1 VKNQNNLRKKAKEV
15 ALDSF
20 ITPKEELLDRVEEE
34 LEKYIT
40 PEFMEKIRIDLVK
53 KQKETTSKNPENKPE
68 KTKE

>member
-1 VKNQNNLRKKAKEV
+1 MKNQNNLRKKAKEV